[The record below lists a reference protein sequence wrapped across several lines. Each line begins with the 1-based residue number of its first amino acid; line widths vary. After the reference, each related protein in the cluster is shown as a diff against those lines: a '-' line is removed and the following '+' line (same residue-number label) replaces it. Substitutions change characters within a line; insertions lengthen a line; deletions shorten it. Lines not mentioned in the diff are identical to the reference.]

1 MSAALQDAAEGFVR
15 QVGQDLAA
23 LASARGMATDRAA
36 GDVEDEALALV
47 EAFIDAD
54 TRHTDEQL
62 EGYLTLLR
70 ARRPGRLS
78 RTSADGLRIAS
89 VLEGRRA
96 RLAESGR
103 LFELLVAAD
112 GQDDGKRSWRYLKA
126 AVSLGH
132 TVAAL
137 DLHTSRDELDA
148 IERFRRVLLEAM
160 TAAGVVPPSQRQPD
174 GGFFAAGPPPVTQRA
189 SPSAVDELLDLQADP
204 PGRPDAPDSRA
215 SAPSRPGPAPSAPA
229 PASPPA
235 PAAPGARSSPRS
247 TDPGSPPDA
256 PAPSGDD
263 PPPRD
268 LEEVLGELES
278 LIGLTPVK
286 AEVERVADLLR
297 VQSLREERGLPTMAV
312 SRHLVFTG
320 NPGTGKTTV
329 GRLVAE
335 IYRSLGA
342 LTRGHLVETD
352 RSGLVAGYVG
362 QTAERTS
369 EAITEAL
376 DGVLLI
382 DEAYALSR
390 SEGGQ
395 DYGREAIDTLVKM
408 MEDHRDRLVVIVT
421 GYPDEMQTFVEANPG
436 LASRFPRT
444 IHFPDYAPDELIA
457 IAEHVAGAN
466 HYRFDTDAL
475 GLLGD
480 HLGTRIG
487 QPGFGNARA
496 VRNLF
501 EAAVAHQAS
510 RLMEAANLSDE
521 QLVTLTGADV
531 RAAIDDAAEPRQAG
545 SGTGLRGA
553 GSGTR
558 GRLQA
563 ME

>member
-1 MSAALQDAAEGFVR
+1 MSAALQDTVAGFVQ

-23 LASARGMATDRAA
+23 LASAQGMATDRTA
-36 GDVEDEALALV
+36 GDVEDEAITLV

-54 TRHTDEQL
+54 TRHSDEQL
-62 EGYLTLLR
+62 EGYLGLIR
-70 ARRPGRLS
+70 ALRPGRLS
-78 RTSADGLRIAS
+78 RTSADGLRVAS
-89 VLEGRRA
+89 VLDGRRRA
-96 RLAESGR
+96 LTETSR

-112 GQDDGKRSWRYLKA
+112 ARDEGQRSWRYLKA
-126 AVSLGH
+126 AVNLGH

-148 IERFRRVLLEAM
+148 IERFRRVLLHGM
-160 TAAGVVPPSQRQPD
+160 TSAGVLPPSQRQPD
-174 GGFFAAGPPPVTQRA
+174 GGFFAAGPPATRSSVQPAA
-189 SPSAVDELLDLQADP
+189 SAIDELMDLQAG
-204 PGRPDAPDSRA
+204 PGHEPAAPR
-215 SAPSRPGPAPSAPA
+215 RQAPA
-229 PASPPA
+229 ATTPASPA
-235 PAAPGARSSPRS
+235 PQSA
-247 TDPGSPPDA
+247 DH
-256 PAPSGDD
+256 DD

-286 AEVERVADLLR
+286 SEVERVADLIR
-297 VQSLREERGLPTMAV
+297 VQSLREQRGLPTMAI

-335 IYRSLGA
+335 IYRALGV

-362 QTAERTS
+362 QTAERTN

-421 GYPDEMQTFVEANPG
+421 GYPDEMQGFIDANPG

-444 IHFPDYAPDELIA
+444 IHFPDYQADELARIA
-457 IAEHVAGAN
+457 AHIATTN
-466 HYRFDTDAL
+466 HYRLDEQAQTRL
-475 GLLGD
+475 GE
-480 HLGTRIG
+480 HLASRVG

-496 VRNLF
+496 VRNIF

-510 RLMEAANLSDE
+510 RLVDLANPTDE
-521 QLVTLTGADV
+521 DLITLTADDVGA
-531 RAAIDDAAEPRQAG
+531 
-545 SGTGLRGA
+545 
-553 GSGTR
+553 
-558 GRLQA
+558 A
-563 ME
+563 MTDEGVSA